1 MPAQPTPT
9 RAPSQAVLHRRHALA
24 LLCATGWSGRAGAL
38 SPPSGTEF
46 EPRASEP
53 EPERKA
59 AFLFNFLAFV
69 DWPVSAYAHGLS
81 PHVVGVLGADA
92 VHAALLKRSA
102 GRRQRGRPV
111 EARRLAPG
119 EALQGVH
126 LLHRGRAAA
135 PGPDP
140 APVVGQPLL
149 LVTDEPRGLPAG
161 SALNFI
167 TVRGRLRFDAA
178 PATAARQGLRL
189 SAQLL
194 TVAERVVAR

>member
-1 MPAQPTPT
+1 MKALPTPI
-9 RAPSQAVLHRRHALA
+9 RPLPQAVLRRRHALA
-24 LLCATGWSGRAGAL
+24 LMCAGAWSAASGA
-38 SPPSGTEF
+38 SPHET
-46 EPRASEP
+46 

-59 AFLFNFLAFV
+59 SYLFNFLAFV
-69 DWPVSAYAHGLS
+69 DWPVSAYAHSLS

-92 VHAALLKRSA
+92 VHAALLQRSA

-119 EALQGVH
+119 EALHGVH

-135 PGPDP
+135 PGPE
-140 APVVGQPLL
+140 PVAGQPLL
-149 LVTDEPRGLPAG
+149 VVTDEPRGLPPG

-167 TVRGRLRFDAA
+167 TVRGQVRFEAA
-178 PATAARQGLRL
+178 PAVAVRQGLRI

-194 TVAERVVAR
+194 TVAERVAAR